1 MAAPS
6 SVSSTTL
13 RLLIDKLQDNSFI
26 SHPLFQ
32 AVEEAGNLKRVSGGQ
47 RVEQPVIIG
56 EQSSGLTQVSSGWE
70 PTPLNFSDPFL
81 TANFEWCDI
90 IDHVGLNIVEKTSNK
105 GELARV
111 NILESK
117 IKNLMIYMRLA
128 ITRRIFQGPVA
139 TTGAA
144 SRLTNLQTL
153 NGCTT
158 ASSNGWFEAVASGSQ
173 QNTVGGLAKTT
184 YRAQNWYNQ
193 FQDVNVRGGGALSLN
208 DIDALFINCMQFNPD
223 GSPPDMLFL
232 SPAAYSAF
240 MALIQ
245 GQTRYTTAAGREG
258 LDAGMVAEFRG
269 ARVYVDNRLGFTAQN
284 PNAPVSGYA
293 LTSSQFEVYT
303 DESAFFEV
311 HDPMPVPGTATEAW
325 QVHTRLQITT
335 GRLACHGILFDAEA

>member
-117 IKNLMIYMRLA
+117 VKNLMINMRQA
-128 ITRRIFQGPVA
+128 ITKRIFQGPIA

-153 NGCTT
+153 NGMTT
-158 ASSNGWFEAVASGSQ
+158 ASSTGWFEGVAQASQ
-173 QNTVGGLAKTT
+173 DNTVGGLSKTT
-184 YRAQNWYNQ
+184 YQAQNWYNQ
-193 FQDVNVRGGGALSLN
+193 FQDAGGSLTLN
-208 DIDALFINCMQFNPD
+208 DIDTLFINCMQYNPD

-232 SPAAYSAF
+232 SPAAYAAF
-240 MALIQ
+240 MKLIQ
-245 GQTRYTTAAGREG
+245 TQVRYTTAAGRDG
-258 LDAGMVAEFRG
+258 LDAGMVAEFRN
-269 ARVYVDNRLGFTAQN
+269 ARVYVDNRLGFTAEA
-284 PNAPVSGYA
+284 PAVPVSGYA

-311 HDPMPVPGTATEAW
+311 HDPMQVPGTATEAF

-335 GRLACHGILFDAEA
+335 GRLACHGVLLDAEA

>member
-13 RLLIDKLQDNSFI
+13 RLLIEKLQDNSFVA
-26 SHPLFQ
+26 HPLFK
-32 AVEEAGNLKRVSGGQ
+32 AVEEAGNLHRVNGGQ

-117 IKNLMIYMRLA
+117 VKNLMINMRQA
-128 ITRRIFQGPVA
+128 ITRRIFQGPAA
-139 TTGAA
+139 TSGAA
-144 SRLTNLQTL
+144 ARLTNLQTL
-153 NGCTT
+153 NGLTT
-158 ASSNGWFEAVASGSQ
+158 AASNGWFEGVAAASQ
-173 QNTVGGLAKTT
+173 QNSVGGLSKST
-184 YRAQNWYNQ
+184 YQAQNWFNQ
-193 FQDVNVRGGGALSLN
+193 FQDAGGTLTLS
-208 DIDALFINCMQFNPD
+208 DIDTLFINCMQYNPA
-223 GSPPDMLFL
+223 GAPPDMLFL
-232 SPAAYSAF
+232 SPAAYAAF
-240 MALIQ
+240 MKLIQ
-245 GQTRYTTAAGREG
+245 GQVRYTTVAGRDG

-269 ARVYVDNRLGFTAQN
+269 ARVYVDNTLGFTAQN
-284 PNAPVSGYA
+284 PAKAVSGYA

-303 DESAFFEV
+303 DEAAYFEV
-311 HDPMPVPGTATEAW
+311 HDPMQVPGTATEAW
-325 QVHTRLQITT
+325 QVHTRLQLTT
-335 GRLACHGILFDAEA
+335 GRLACHGVLIDAEA

>member
-111 NILESK
+111 SILESK
-117 IKNLMIYMRLA
+117 VKNLMINMRQA
-128 ITRRIFQGPVA
+128 ITKRIFQDR
-139 TTGAA
+139 
-144 SRLTNLQTL
+144 S
-153 NGCTT
+153 
-158 ASSNGWFEAVASGSQ
+158 
-173 QNTVGGLAKTT
+173 
-184 YRAQNWYNQ
+184 
-193 FQDVNVRGGGALSLN
+193 
-208 DIDALFINCMQFNPD
+208 
-223 GSPPDMLFL
+223 
-232 SPAAYSAF
+232 
-240 MALIQ
+240 
-245 GQTRYTTAAGREG
+245 
-258 LDAGMVAEFRG
+258 
-269 ARVYVDNRLGFTAQN
+269 
-284 PNAPVSGYA
+284 
-293 LTSSQFEVYT
+293 
-303 DESAFFEV
+303 
-311 HDPMPVPGTATEAW
+311 
-325 QVHTRLQITT
+325 
-335 GRLACHGILFDAEA
+335 

>member
-26 SHPLFQ
+26 AHPLFK
-32 AVEEAGNLKRVSGGQ
+32 AIEEAGNLKRVTGGQ

-117 IKNLMIYMRLA
+117 IRNLMINMRQT
-128 ITRRIFQGPVA
+128 ITKRIFQGPVA
-139 TTGAA
+139 TTGPA

-153 NGCTT
+153 NGMTT
-158 ASSNGWFEAVASGSQ
+158 LSSTGWFEGVASGLQ
-173 QNTVGGLAKTT
+173 DNTVGGLSKTT
-184 YRAQNWYNQ
+184 YRAQNWFNQ
-193 FQDVNVRGGGALSLN
+193 FQDAGGTLTLN
-208 DIDALFINCMQFNPD
+208 DIDTLYINCMQYNPD

-232 SPAAYSAF
+232 SPAAYAAF
-240 MALIQ
+240 MKLQQ
-245 GQTRYTTAAGREG
+245 GQVRYVSTEGRGG
-258 LDAGMVAEFRG
+258 LDNEMVAEWRG
-269 ARVYVDNRLGFTAQN
+269 SRVYVDNRLGFTAE
-284 PNAPVSGYA
+284 APAKAVSGYA

-303 DESAFFEV
+303 DTDAFFEV
-311 HDPMPVPGTATEAW
+311 SEPMRVPGTAVEAW
-325 QVHTRLQITT
+325 CVHTRLQLTT
-335 GRLACHGILFDAEA
+335 GRLACHGVLLDAEA